1 MFHFPTIQTSFG
13 LRINE
18 NLFEAHLLTKC
29 AYSECEPQGGE
40 IASAELDGQY
50 KRLRRVVAKLA
61 HKAQW
66 HNNGTVLIYAS
77 AECVPTRS
85 GRRGFPF
92 KGERRL
98 GKHVRKGEIA
108 FRVSNTHALR
118 AYHSVEHAFNVLH
131 TSPCSLPTR
140 PPIWTTSRDRFP
152 RVAKIP

>member
-66 HNNGTVLIYAS
+66 HGFQPICIANSTSAARCSQRASDCYEVNRVRVVPRYADAVGSLLRGNG
-77 AECVPTRS
+77 
-85 GRRGFPF
+85 GG
-92 KGERRL
+92 G
-98 GKHVRKGEIA
+98 
-108 FRVSNTHALR
+108 NT
-118 AYHSVEHAFNVLH
+118 
-131 TSPCSLPTR
+131 
-140 PPIWTTSRDRFP
+140 
-152 RVAKIP
+152 

>member
-66 HNNGTVLIYAS
+66 HNNGTILIYAS

-92 KGERRL
+92 KGERRYGRDAL
-98 GKHVRKGEIA
+98 
-108 FRVSNTHALR
+108 SNT
-118 AYHSVEHAFNVLH
+118 SCECV
-131 TSPCSLPTR
+131 
-140 PPIWTTSRDRFP
+140 
-152 RVAKIP
+152 VAKANEADCSANAEVQTREERGKCN

>member
-50 KRLRRVVAKLA
+50 KRLRRVVAKR
-61 HKAQW
+61 
-66 HNNGTVLIYAS
+66 TVLVYAS

-98 GKHVRKGEIA
+98 GKHVRKGKIA

-118 AYHSVEHAFNVLH
+118 AYHSVEHVFNVLH

-140 PPIWTTSRDRFP
+140 PPILTTSRDRFP

>member
-13 LRINE
+13 LWINE

-66 HNNGTVLIYAS
+66 HGFQPICIANIPYA
-77 AECVPTRS
+77 
-85 GRRGFPF
+85 
-92 KGERRL
+92 
-98 GKHVRKGEIA
+98 VRCLQRTSDCYEVN
-108 FRVSNTHALR
+108 RVSVSPRGADAVGSLSRGNGGWGNT
-118 AYHSVEHAFNVLH
+118 
-131 TSPCSLPTR
+131 
-140 PPIWTTSRDRFP
+140 
-152 RVAKIP
+152 